1 MRFRS
6 LCISAFV
13 CLTLLSGCSTQPP
26 VVKPQENLLI
36 KCPTTLPPLTDGTGQ
51 DVVLTMSD
59 WANQYHECRIRQH
72 GLIDAVNRIFNANA
86 Q

>member
-1 MRFRS
+1 M
-6 LCISAFV
+6 
-13 CLTLLSGCSTQPP
+13 LLSGCSTAPP

-36 KCPTTLPPLTDGTGQ
+36 KCPKTLPPLTDGTAR

-59 WANQYHECRIRQH
+59 WASQYHDCATRQR
-72 GLIDAVNRIFNANA
+72 GLVDAIKEITNANA